1 MTRKENRAGG
11 EGFPMPGRIQK
22 TDLKGQVEEALMGL
36 IRRMDLSVSAK
47 LPREEELARMLG
59 VSRITLRSVLD
70 ELAAAGVIFRRH
82 GKGTFVNQRF
92 MEMKVSL
99 NPVLHFSDMIANSGY
114 RPGVEILDCR
124 EERAGREAAK
134 SLGISEGAPLA
145 ACEKIFYA
153 DGQICAVTRD
163 LIPLGY
169 LGGADL
175 QGMRKEADSVF
186 YFIYKATGKKLAWDE
201 VELNAVYSS
210 QVELLDQV
218 MKKAGLGPRP
228 FLLLKGI
235 NYDQQDAPAV
245 LSLEY
250 IDTTVLKFSQIRR
263 RVLRYERAGEA
274 EERGE

>member
-1 MTRKENRAGG
+1 MTRKENWTEREAS
-11 EGFPMPGRIQK
+11 PMPRRIEK
-22 TDLKGQVEEALMGL
+22 TNLKRQVEEELMRL

-70 ELAAAGVIFRRH
+70 ELSAAGVIFRRH

-99 NPVLHFSDMIANSGY
+99 NPVMHFSDMIANSGY
-114 RPGVEILDCR
+114 KPGVELLDCR
-124 EERAGREAAK
+124 VVKADRETAGCLRAA
-134 SLGISEGAPLA
+134 EGEPMAR
-145 ACEKIFYA
+145 CDKVFYA

-163 LIPLGY
+163 FIPMSY

-175 QGMRKEADSVF
+175 QGLEREIDSVF
-186 YFIYKATGKKLAWDE
+186 YFMYQATGRKLAWDE

-210 QVELLDQV
+210 DVELLDQV
-218 MKKAGLGPRP
+218 MKKAGLDPRA

-235 NYDQQDAPAV
+235 NYDEQDAPAV
-245 LSLEY
+245 LALEY
-250 IDTTVLKFSQIRR
+250 IDTAVLKFSQIRR
-263 RVLRYERAGEA
+263 RVLHYEKVGRPDGA
-274 EERGE
+274 EE